1 MSRWQ
6 TSDSL
11 AWSAS
16 RHRRCLRA
24 AAARKPEA
32 QASSHRCPAPA
43 ERIRA
48 ERENVRGGPS
58 RATDVTRSTERDG
71 PPRGSAA
78 QERLPAADTYS
89 EMHRLLPLL
98 LMPMALAAAP
108 PTAAARHTPTQTK
121 TQAEVNVLRALARN
135 SHRWRMP
142 GLVNARTHLLTD
154 NTEAVCHGL
163 GGRRAGNS
171 YARFVCVVRPHVH
184 RGRQGLYVSYRA
196 LPKNRFELRFLAYR
210 RR

>member
-1 MSRWQ
+1 
-6 TSDSL
+6 
-11 AWSAS
+11 
-16 RHRRCLRA
+16 
-24 AAARKPEA
+24 
-32 QASSHRCPAPA
+32 
-43 ERIRA
+43 
-48 ERENVRGGPS
+48 
-58 RATDVTRSTERDG
+58 
-71 PPRGSAA
+71 
-78 QERLPAADTYS
+78 
-89 EMHRLLPLL
+89 MHRLLPLL
-98 LMPMALAAAP
+98 SMPLVIIAGAQS
-108 PTAAARHTPTQTK
+108 TAAARHMPTQTK
-121 TQAEVNVLRALARN
+121 TQAEVNVLHAIARK
-135 SHRWRMP
+135 SHTWRMP